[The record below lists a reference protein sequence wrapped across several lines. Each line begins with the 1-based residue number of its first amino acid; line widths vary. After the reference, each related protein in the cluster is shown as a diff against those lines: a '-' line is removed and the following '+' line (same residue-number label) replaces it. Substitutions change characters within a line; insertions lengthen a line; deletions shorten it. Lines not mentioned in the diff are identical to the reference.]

1 MGASWTDWK
10 FKKLS
15 FWSVV
20 FSYFM
25 QQQWT
30 ISRLDCDVWPNVD
43 FIWQLV
49 TTSSVAGPRRS
60 SKALP
65 KARIAAKKVMVTV
78 WWSAACLIHCSFL
91 NPSEIWDECSA
102 NQWDAPKT
110 ATSAAGNTA
119 QKTRL
124 NSPQQH
130 LTAHCTSN
138 ASKVKWTGLPSFA
151 SSAIFTWFLE
161 KWLPLLQAFWQGFAG
176 KMLPQPAGGRKY
188 FLRVHRISKHR
199 YLCYRNQQT
208 NFSLAKM
215 CWF

>member
-1 MGASWTDWK
+1 MDHFSIRLWCVMKSGFYMTTSNNQLRGWTE
-10 FKKLS
+10 KKLQS
-15 FWSVV
+15 
-20 FSYFM
+20 
-25 QQQWT
+25 
-30 ISRLDCDVWPNVD
+30 
-43 FIWQLV
+43 
-49 TTSSVAGPRRS
+49 TSQSQTC
-60 SKALP
+60 SK
-65 KARIAAKKVMVTV
+65 KGHGY

-102 NQWDAPKT
+102 SRWDAPKT
-110 ATSAAGNTA
+110 ATSAAGTTA
-119 QKTRL
+119 QKTGP
-124 NSPQQH
+124 NSSPQQH

-138 ASKVKWTGLPSFA
+138 ASKVEWTGLPSFA

-161 KWLPLLQAFWQGFAG
+161 NWLPLLQAFWQAFAG

-199 YLCYRNQQT
+199 FLCCRNQQT